1 MSVTIAKDLYDEI
14 KKMVTTK
21 TLDTLIPLSIFLLIN
36 RLFTLVVAG
45 ICALVIAI
53 LITIYRLIK
62 KQSWQYAVAGTVS
75 VLVALLSVYVSGQ
88 SKGYFLP
95 SIINS
100 VILLIIS
107 ILTLSLHRPF
117 AMWLS
122 HLSHG
127 WSMEWYNRDDIKPA
141 YREVTLIWLCLISI
155 RLLIQIKLYI
165 DGGLTGIVL
174 FNVLLSTPATIL
186 VLVGSYVYGLWRLN
200 QLNGPSVDEFEQ
212 RLPQPWHSQKKGF

>member
-1 MSVTIAKDLYDEI
+1 MSSTIFNDLYHEI
-14 KKMVTTK
+14 KRMLSAK
-21 TLDTLIPLSIFLLIN
+21 TLDTLLPLSAFLLMN
-36 RLFTLVVAG
+36 RLFTLMVAG
-45 ICALVIAI
+45 VSALVIAI
-53 LITIYRLIK
+53 IITVYRLIK

-75 VLVALLSVYVSGQ
+75 VMVALLSVYVSGQ

-107 ILTLSLHRPF
+107 ILTLAINRPF

-127 WSMEWYNRDDIKPA
+127 WSMDWYNREDIKPA
-141 YREVTLIWLCLISI
+141 YKEVTFIWLCLIGI
-155 RLLIQIKLYI
+155 RLLIQIKLYSG
-165 DGGLTGIVL
+165 DGFGSIAL
-174 FNVLLSTPATIL
+174 FNSLLSTPATLL
-186 VLVGSYVYGLWRLN
+186 VLISSYVYGLWRLN
-200 QLNGPSVDEFEQ
+200 QLNGPSVEEFEQ